1 MNAESYRT
9 ALAWE
14 IYCFETRG
22 GMAVKDFW
30 SELPEYV
37 KEIFLHK
44 VRARAYITA
53 EKVVSYMNLKKDC
66 K

>member
-1 MNAESYRT
+1 MNAESYRI

-22 GMAVKDFW
+22 SMDVKDFW

-37 KEIFLHK
+37 KEIFLYK
-44 VRARAYITA
+44 ADERA
-53 EKVVSYMNLKKDC
+53 KSYR
-66 K
+66 